1 MASWWQRVGISM
13 PFRRAH
19 HRRLHP
25 GRRDR
30 GPGHRLFADPSAGHA
45 ADVPELL
52 PRVRVQRPGPGGY
65 ALFLGVTRWAV
76 FNIPMLFLLDR
87 LVGMYG
93 VVWAQSA
100 ADLLTV
106 ALSLAVYHRFA
117 RRHFPRQI
125 QAA

>member
-1 MASWWQRVGISM
+1 MCAAVSV
-13 PFRRAH
+13 A
-19 HRRLHP
+19 LYE
-25 GRRDR
+25 
-30 GPGHRLFADPSAGHA
+30 LFAGPITGVFIRDAGTVA
-45 ADVPELL
+45 LGTVFLRI
-52 PRVRVQRPGPGGY
+52 RVLATPLMFLSFFHVYVFNGLGQGGY